1 MYAGAVSMYCFPFGR
16 KGKEYMT
23 TILSVIYGLIF
34 FKVFFEIFDWITYH
48 SDISVFGSSIL
59 FCVCTYFAVIILIPL
74 SVFLAEK
81 TTQFIQAHWR

>member
-1 MYAGAVSMYCFPFGR
+1 MYAGAISMYCFPFVR

-23 TILSVIYGLIF
+23 RVLSVIYGLIF

-48 SDISVFGSSIL
+48 SDISIFAHTIL
-59 FCVCTYFAVIILIPL
+59 FLVCAYFAVIILIPL

-81 TTQFIQAHWR
+81 TTQFIQAHWH